1 MLRTPTIFAHT
12 LALATLATA
21 CGDDRAA
28 TADTATNAD
37 AAEVSADGTGDAAV
51 ETTPETTAVC
61 DPVAQTGCKAT
72 ENCTY
77 LSADHAPR
85 CVEEGAIAAGEA
97 CDSDNRCKRGVC
109 LSLNDT
115 AELCYQFCA
124 ASTDCGGKM
133 CLELTNAPYKLCE
146 IDGIYQDCSLLAQ
159 DCTDNKACFSIKDH
173 ETGICLPPGTTETG
187 GACTTADACKKGDI
201 CINDACHTIC
211 DPKLTAPCGETAQC
225 NTYKDAGYC
234 QPK

>member
-1 MLRTPTIFAHT
+1 MLRTPSIFTGT
-12 LALATLATA
+12 LALTTLAAA
-21 CGDDRAA
+21 CGDDKTA
-28 TADTATNAD
+28 TADTATSAD
-37 AAEVSADGTGDAAV
+37 VAEVSEASGDETGDATA
-51 ETTPETTAVC
+51 ETTAVC
-61 DPVAQTGCKAT
+61 DPVAQTGCEAN

-77 LSADHAPR
+77 MSADDDVR
-85 CVEEGAIAAGEA
+85 CVAEGPVAAGEA
-97 CDSDNRCKRGVC
+97 CSSDNRCKRGVC

-124 ASTDCGGKM
+124 ADADCGGKS

-159 DCTDNKACFSIKDH
+159 DCADGKACFSIKNH
-173 ETGICLPPGTTETG
+173 ETGVCLPPGTTETG
-187 GACTTADACKKGDI
+187 AACDTADACKKGDI
-201 CINDACHTIC
+201 CMNETCHTLC
-211 DPKLTAPCGETAQC
+211 DPKATTPCGETAVC